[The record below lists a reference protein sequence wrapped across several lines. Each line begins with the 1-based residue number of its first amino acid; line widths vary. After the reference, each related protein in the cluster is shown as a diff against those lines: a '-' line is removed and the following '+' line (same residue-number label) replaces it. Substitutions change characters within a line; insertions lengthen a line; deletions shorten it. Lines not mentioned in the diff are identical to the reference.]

1 MEKTQLDSIC
11 EIYDGV
17 HVTPKYVNQGIPFRS
32 VENLYDN
39 EIEKYVDQDFFIK
52 NYKNKMPSK
61 GDIYIS
67 RIGTIGKV
75 KKVESSTPEAY
86 YVTLALLKNIKID
99 SDYFCYL
106 LQSDLF
112 QKELMRKSLLQAF
125 PMKINMDQLKTCC
138 INVHPKNLH
147 VKIGSFPLT
156 ILKPIIS

>member
-32 VENLYDN
+32 VENLYDK

-67 RIGTIGKV
+67 RIGSIGKV

-138 INVHPKNLH
+138 VKIHTKNLH

-156 ILKPIIS
+156 TLKPIIS